1 MANKSV
7 VYYIKV
13 SENDVV
19 LEDNMVFSVPEH
31 KHYVLTDMDY
41 SLIQELGNPYKSQ
54 LNPFLATVFILN
66 N

>member
-41 SLIQELGNPYKSQ
+41 SLIQELGNP
-54 LNPFLATVFILN
+54 
-66 N
+66 